1 MMRHENKGLI
11 VTWLYM
17 LLKHTR
23 AGDDIK
29 ALVYDEEHETVE
41 IIGYGYR
48 KLVNVACD
56 SGIALIKDV
65 LRMIEL

>member
-1 MMRHENKGLI
+1 MGRENKELI
-11 VTWLYM
+11 VTWPCM

-29 ALVYDEEHETVE
+29 DLVYDEEHETVE

-65 LRMIEL
+65 LRVIEL